1 MIWAAVLGAL
11 RRVPPWLV
19 IVVAVLAWGGVQR
32 WQAKRHATAA
42 AQATQAAQQQ
52 AAAASAERDARE
64 REHTAA
70 EAARKAADA
79 YSQNLRRVQ
88 GAAVAARTER
98 DRLLIAADAAASAP
112 CAARTPGAAAS
123 GSDGAAALRVVVG
136 ECATALSAVAE
147 AADACD
153 ARLTA
158 LQAWAREVPKVCR

>member
-19 IVVAVLAWGGVQR
+19 IVAAVLAWGGVQR
-32 WQAKRHATAA
+32 WQAKRHATEA

-52 AAAASAERDARE
+52 AAAAAAERDARE

-88 GAAVAARTER
+88 GAAAAARTER
-98 DRLLIAADAAASAP
+98 DRLLDAVATAASSPTRACAPAGAASGGDAAA
-112 CAARTPGAAAS
+112 GL
-123 GSDGAAALRVVVG
+123 GVVVR
-136 ECATALSAVAE
+136 ECAGALSAVAE
-147 AADACD
+147 AADQCD
-153 ARLTA
+153 ARLSA
-158 LQAWAREVPKVCR
+158 LQAWARDVPGVCR